1 MRFAK
6 NLAFLLIV
14 LFSTSIHADIDKA
27 QPEVLR
33 FGSVAMDIPAVMHQR
48 LKPLTDYLSRTLGI
62 PVQLKLSPD
71 MAAAIQE
78 SASNGVDLAYLTP
91 VAYLRAHETGKVKLV
106 VKTVTKGKGS
116 FKLMIVA
123 NSQSNIN
130 TVRDL
135 ENRDFAFGDRAAL
148 LQRAV
153 VIGAG
158 LPLEKLYEYQFLGHY
173 DNIARAVLVGDF
185 AAGILKDTMAY
196 KWDGKGLRIIYASPD
211 LPPYNI
217 AASSKLSPALYEK
230 IKAAFLSLDKS
241 NPEHLKIIKALDPK
255 YDGFAETSDAEYDVV
270 RKLVAPFS
278 KAEKR

>member
-1 MRFAK
+1 MKTAKSLASLLCALFAIPA
-6 NLAFLLIV
+6 LAG
-14 LFSTSIHADIDKA
+14 IDTA

-62 PVQLKLSPD
+62 PVQLKLSPN
-71 MAAAIQE
+71 MAAAIQQ
-78 SASNGVDLAYLTP
+78 SASNAVDLAYLTP
-91 VAYLRAHETGKVKLV
+91 VAYLRAHEAGKVKLV
-106 VKTVTKGKGS
+106 AKTVTKGKGS

-123 NSQSNIN
+123 NSQSNIK
-130 TVRDL
+130 TIKDL

-153 VIGAG
+153 LVGAG
-158 LPLEKLYEYQFLGHY
+158 LPLDKLYEYQFLGHY

-185 AAGILKDTMAY
+185 DAGILKDTMAY

-217 AASSKLSPALYEK
+217 AASSKLSPELYEK
-230 IKAAFLSLDKS
+230 IKTAFLSLDKN
-241 NPEHLKIIKALDPK
+241 NPVHLKIIKALDPK
-255 YDGFAETSDAEYDVV
+255 YDGFAETRDAEYDVV
-270 RKLVAPFS
+270 RKLVKPFID
-278 KAEKR
+278 